1 MDKKIVIIGGNGQV
15 GWDLQRSVAALGSVI
30 TVNRQS
36 SDYPVDLSQPD
47 SITAALT
54 AIKPDIIINAAAY
67 TAVDKAE
74 SEIDTARKINAI
86 APGILAEQANHLNAL
101 LIHYSTDYVFNGK
114 SRIPYTEDD
123 KAEPV
128 NIYGQTKLEG
138 DQAIQQVANNYL
150 IFRTGWV
157 YTNRANNFLLTMLK
171 LAQQRTELNVIDDQ
185 TGSPT
190 WSRVIADVTAVAID
204 NQSIQNNKIENGI
217 YNLSSNGET
226 SWYGFAKKIFE
237 YAGLGKEI
245 IVNPIPTTDYPT
257 PARRPKY
264 TVLSNNKLESA
275 LKLVLPD
282 WNESLKL
289 CISEYIEK

>member
-1 MDKKIVIIGGNGQV
+1 MNKKIVIIGGNGQV
-15 GWDLQRSVAALGSVI
+15 GWDLKRSVAALGSVI

-36 SDYPVDLSQPD
+36 SDYPVDLGQPD
-47 SITAALT
+47 SIISALT
-54 AIKPDIIINAAAY
+54 TIKPDIIINAAAY

-74 SEIDTARKINAI
+74 SDIDTARKINAS
-86 APGILAEQANHLNAL
+86 APGILAEQANRLNAL
-101 LIHYSTDYVFNGK
+101 LIHYSTDYVFNGE
-114 SRIPYTEDD
+114 SHIPYSEDD

-138 DQAIQQVANNYL
+138 DLAIQQVANNYL
-150 IFRTGWV
+150 IFRTSWV
-157 YTNRANNFLLTMLK
+157 YSNRASNFLLTMLK
-171 LAQQRTELNVIDDQ
+171 LAQQRKELNVINDQ

-190 WSRVIADVTAVAID
+190 WSRVIADVTALAID
-204 NQSIQNNKIENGI
+204 SKSIQNNKIENGI

-237 YAGLGKEI
+237 YAGLEKEVT
-245 IVNPIPTTDYPT
+245 VNPIPTTDYPT

-264 TVLSNNKLESA
+264 TILSNNKLEST

-282 WNESLKL
+282 WKESLKL